1 MDVGVVT
8 VGDELLTGET
18 ENTNATWLCE
28 RLTARGVTVRR
39 VLTLPDDEREIA
51 RFVNEF
57 HAEFDATLVTGGLGP
72 THDDRTMAA
81 VAAAFGRELAHSEIA
96 EEWLVEHGGYAAE
109 DLVDGTTEVP
119 EGARVLHNEAGV
131 APGAVVE
138 STYVLPG
145 VPEEMQTM
153 FERVA
158 GEFDGDPTYVESIR
172 AAEPESALIDRF
184 ERVQDEFDVA
194 IGSYPGDTVRIR
206 VSGPDPSEVDA
217 AIDWLRERIEQ
228 PDTSHDS
235 A

>member
-217 AIDWLRERIEQ
+217 AIDWLRERIDQ